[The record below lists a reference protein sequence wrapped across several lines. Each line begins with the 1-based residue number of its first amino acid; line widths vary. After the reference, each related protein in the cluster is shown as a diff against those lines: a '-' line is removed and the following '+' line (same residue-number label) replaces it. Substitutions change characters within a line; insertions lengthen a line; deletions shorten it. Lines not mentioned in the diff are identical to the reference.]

1 MFSRVLFLKLKML
14 WFSLVLLL
22 IIDGEGINICVSDL
36 ELNDLVLFGVDLIF
50 VLIIVF
56 WFWFV
61 IVRRVL
67 FSREIVLVD
76 LIFEELFLGIFFR

>member
-1 MFSRVLFLKLKML
+1 ML
-14 WFSLVLLL
+14 CFSLVLLL

>member
-1 MFSRVLFLKLKML
+1 ML
-14 WFSLVLLL
+14 CLSLVLLL

>member
-1 MFSRVLFLKLKML
+1 ML